1 VRQSCADP
9 HALIVPGTVDA
20 GRRRINAAGMTK
32 LCLASTLF
40 VSLLAGSALADE
52 AKKAAPAKPAPAA
65 KPVTVKLT
73 DAKGKS
79 IGTAKLSADPGGVKI
94 TLAVKGLTPG
104 DHAIHVHETAKCD
117 APDFKSAGGH
127 FNPEHKQHGT
137 ANPEGP
143 HAGDMPN
150 FTADAKGASTAS
162 LVAAKLT
169 LDDGPHSVFTGGGTA
184 LVIHDK
190 ADDLK
195 TDPAGAAGDRI
206 ACGLIKK

>member
-1 VRQSCADP
+1 
-9 HALIVPGTVDA
+9 
-20 GRRRINAAGMTK
+20 MTK
-32 LCLASTLF
+32 TFLYSTLF
-40 VSLLAGSALADE
+40 VSVLAGAALADD
-52 AKKAAPAKPAPAA
+52 AKDKAAPAKKPPAA
-65 KPVTVKLT
+65 KPVTVKLS

-79 IGTAKLSADPGGVKI
+79 VGTAKLSTDPGGVKI
-94 TLAVKGLTPG
+94 VLAVKGLSPG
-104 DHAIHVHETAKCD
+104 DHAIHIHASGKCD

-127 FNPEHKQHGT
+127 FNPENKKHGS

-150 FTADAKGASTAS
+150 FAVDAKGASSATV
-162 LVAAKLT
+162 VAPGVT
-169 LDDGPHSVFTGGGTA
+169 MDDGPHSVFSNGGTA